1 MVFLWSGCE
10 QVSGTAAFSFT
21 IHQLCCWYCGRGR
34 GRDRD
39 RDIVRGRDR
48 KRDKDGDG
56 IRIRVW
62 DREWVRVR
70 MR

>member
-10 QVSGTAAFSFT
+10 HVSGTAAFSFT
-21 IHQLCCWYCGRGR
+21 LHQLCCWYCASGRG
-34 GRDRD
+34 RD
-39 RDIVRGRDR
+39 RDIVRGRYR